1 MNRKSALQ
9 RIVFILVLLAS
20 MGGLISCIPTP
31 GEEVALADPE
41 PRAWIDFPRDGV
53 SVPVGASVEVVSHAY
68 AEDGVVEV
76 LLSVNGTAY
85 RRDPPA
91 ASGDTLV
98 EVRQEWTPTEPGLYT
113 LEVRAYDGAGE
124 VSGSDAITVRVP
136 GEVTPTEAGGPTEVP
151 VATIVPTDDPGPT
164 ATPLFTLVP
173 TEVPTLVPTE
183 VPTLVPTEVPTLVPT
198 EVPTDIPAPTGTPP
212 PPPQV
217 NFWVDDDTI
226 TAGECTTL
234 HWEVSWTTY
243 LEVNGTEVAGT
254 GTWEVCPASTST
266 YDIHAEGPGG
276 VVDQSLV
283 VTVSEPVDTTPPPV
297 PAPAVPADELVIDCT
312 VQQTL
317 AWLPV
322 EDPSGVIYYVKLEQ
336 QIKAGEWSSAAGY
349 GPVSGKQVE
358 ADVSCGGIYRWAV
371 RAEDGAGNISAWSEW
386 YTFSVNLE

>member
-1 MNRKSALQ
+1 MGKQCVLERM
-9 RIVFILVLLAS
+9 VFVLVLIMSA
-20 MGGLISCIPTP
+20 GGLISCIPVP
-31 GEEVALADPE
+31 GEEVSVADAE

-53 SVPVGASVEVVSHAY
+53 SVPVGASVIIVSHAY

-98 EVRQEWTPTEPGLYT
+98 EVRQEWVPTEPGSYI

-124 VSGSDAITVRVP
+124 VSGSDAITIRVP
-136 GEVTPTEAGGPTEVP
+136 GDATPTELGIPTEIPDV
-151 VATIVPTDDPGPT
+151 TIVPTDDAGPT

-173 TEVPTLVPTE
+173 TEVPTLVPT
-183 VPTLVPTEVPTLVPT
+183 LVPT
-198 EVPTDIPAPTGTPP
+198 EVPTDIPAPTDTPP

-217 NFWVDDDTI
+217 NFWVGDDSI

-243 LEVNGTEVAGT
+243 LEVNGIEVAGT
-254 GTWEVCPASTST
+254 GTWSVCPESTVT
-266 YDIHAEGPGG
+266 YTIHAEGPGG
-276 VVDQSLV
+276 TTDQSIV
-283 VTVSEPVDTTPPPV
+283 VTVSAAPDTTPPPV
-297 PAPAVPADELVIDCT
+297 PTPQVPADELVVDCKST
-312 VQQTL
+312 QNL

-322 EDPSGVIYYVKLEQ
+322 EDPSGVVYYVKLEQ
-336 QIKAGEWSSAAGY
+336 EIKAGEWSSVAGY
-349 GPVSGKQVE
+349 GPLTAKQVE
-358 ADVSCGGIYRWAV
+358 VNVNCGGIYRWAV
-371 RAEDGAGNISAWSEW
+371 RAEDGAGNISAWSQW